1 MNTSKYRYLQPINKI
16 ILCAGHG
23 AGDPG
28 AVNGNFHEANQT
40 VFMTDIIAE
49 LLKNK
54 GLEVEVV
61 PHSLGLQGAI
71 NWINARYKN
80 INDGWAIEIHRDS
93 AGVSSSN
100 EISNRMGVYGG
111 DRESMEIAN
120 GMRDILKREGGSANT
135 WSREGIVAGVRSLGW
150 IREPNTLSHLIECGF
165 MQGDNSDNH
174 LRELARRCAITIYE
188 TFTGQLYSIN
198 NNNQSDMKLQEQLN
212 EKNAIIQKVKDG
224 GFEVANYIKTNYP
237 NYYDNW
243 GRAMGN
249 IDNLATENPYI
260 WVKEMADQI
269 SWNYTPNTEVEKLK
283 KQINDDLLET
293 GEVKRLNNELKD
305 TNDNLAKYNKLYLNE
320 IDELK
325 QETVSKDIKISEL
338 QEQLTSAVTTP
349 TQIKWDWHKAWVGL
363 SKNGT
368 FTSVFGVLVTTV
380 VGLAIQYIPA
390 LEPFK
395 EEVIISILSF
405 TGISITGQNAVKIIK
420 NI

>member
-1 MNTSKYRYLQPINKI
+1 MNTSKYKYLQPINKI

-28 AVNGNFHEANQT
+28 AVNGNYHEANQT
-40 VFMTDIIAE
+40 IFMTDIIAD

-71 NWINARYKN
+71 NWINAKYKN
-80 INDGWAIEIHRDS
+80 INHGWAIEIHRDS

-111 DRESMEIAN
+111 DRESMDIAN

-150 IREPNTLSHLIECGF
+150 IREPNTLSHLVECGF

-174 LRELARRCAITIYE
+174 LRELARRCAVAIYE
-188 TFTGQLYSIN
+188 TFTNQTYSIN
-198 NNNQSDMKLQEQLN
+198 NNNSDMKLQEQLN
-212 EKNAIIQKVKDG
+212 EKNAIIEKIKIG
-224 GFEVANYIKTNYP
+224 GWEKIDEISTNYP

-249 IDNLATENPYI
+249 IDTLATENPYI
-260 WVKEMADQI
+260 WVREMADQI
-269 SWNYTPNTEVEKLK
+269 SWNYTANTEVEKLK

-293 GEVKRLNNELKD
+293 GEVKRLNNELQD
-305 TNDNLAKYNKLYLNE
+305 TNETLAKYNKLYLDE
-320 IDELK
+320 IDKQK
-325 QETVSKDIKISEL
+325 QEIVSKNIKISQL
-338 QEQLTSAVTTP
+338 QEQLTSAVATP
-349 TQIKWDWHKAWVGL
+349 LKETWDWHKAWVGL

-368 FTSVFGVLVTTV
+368 FTAVFGVVLTSTV
-380 VGLAIQYIPA
+380 GFIVKYIPA
-390 LEPFK
+390 LEPLQY
-395 EEVIISILSF
+395 EIIASILTF

>member
-28 AVNGNFHEANQT
+28 AVNGNYHEANQT
-40 VFMTDIIAE
+40 IFMTDIIAE

-54 GLEVEVV
+54 GLDVEVV

-71 NWINARYKN
+71 NWINAKYKN

-93 AGVSSSN
+93 AGVSFSN

-174 LRELARRCAITIYE
+174 LRELARRCAVTIYE
-188 TFTGQLYSIN
+188 TFTNQLYSIN

-212 EKNAIIQKVKDG
+212 EKNSIIEKIKIG
-224 GFEVANYIKTNYP
+224 GWEKINEISTVYP
-237 NYYDNW
+237 NYYNNW
-243 GRAMGN
+243 GRAKGN
-249 IDNLATENPYI
+249 VDNLTTENPYL

-283 KQINDDLLET
+283 KQMNDDLLET
-293 GEVKRLNNELKD
+293 GELKKLIYELEKNNTKLVDNQKEYLDQIDKLK
-305 TNDNLAKYNKLYLNE
+305 LE
-320 IDELK
+320 I
-325 QETVSKDIKISEL
+325 VSKDTKISQL

-349 TQIKWDWHKAWVGL
+349 TQTKWDWHKAWVGL

-380 VGLAIQYIPA
+380 VGLGIQYIPA

-395 EEVIISILSF
+395 QEIIISILSF